1 MSTLRA
7 CVRRALHAAV
17 RSVHVRSLLER
28 GDTLGGGGGVG
39 GNPTNKR
46 QRHPVLLLLRV
57 SRGTDGQRHIS
68 HQSTRLQADLQTAEH
83 RVSEQASGH
92 AAGESERSALG
103 WREAR
108 ADRHSTGRNDQ
119 GALRHD
125 SQRGADRSRARLRQ
139 DRRLSS
145 PPVGRNRL
153 VREET
158 PRHRLEHN
166 HRRRV
171 PGGEQARCARSTR
184 LCERAERL
192 PEAGAHRRR
201 NGGECGAR
209 GQLARAPSPRKRDRF
224 ARRSLRQQAARVR
237 FKSATAAT

>member
-1 MSTLRA
+1 MQL
-7 CVRRALHAAV
+7 
-17 RSVHVRSLLER
+17 
-28 GDTLGGGGGVG
+28 DGGGR
-39 GNPTNKR
+39 NPTNKR
-46 QRHPVLLLLRV
+46 QRHPVLLLLLV
-57 SRGTDGQRHIS
+57 SRGANGQQHIS
-68 HQSTRLQADLQTAEH
+68 HQSTRLQANLQTAEH

-153 VREET
+153 VREEM

-166 HRRRV
+166 HRRRA
-171 PGGEQARCARSTR
+171 P
-184 LCERAERL
+184 RAGWNEWNVL
-192 PEAGAHRRR
+192 NHHFIDGV
-201 NGGECGAR
+201 CFGAR
-209 GQLARAPSPRKRDRF
+209 QLVYRPVLVVHFVSDDIYV
-224 ARRSLRQQAARVR
+224 SLC
-237 FKSATAAT
+237 